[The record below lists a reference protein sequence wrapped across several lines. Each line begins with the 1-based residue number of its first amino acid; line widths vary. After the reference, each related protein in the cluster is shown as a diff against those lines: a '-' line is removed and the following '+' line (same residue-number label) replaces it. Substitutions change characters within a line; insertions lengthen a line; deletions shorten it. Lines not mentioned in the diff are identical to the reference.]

1 VAVTDEQDEL
11 SERTDQDAGVEHF
24 VEARRRF
31 DEVCAGLRPDLHR
44 FCTRMVGNPWEGE
57 DVLHDALVHAFYRY
71 AELRDAGSLRSWL
84 FRIAHNKCID
94 FLRARRNFDP
104 LSDGAEA
111 EEEPALEDA
120 LDRRRRAERVVARI
134 AAELPPRERAAVV
147 LKDVLDLSLE
157 ETAEITGVTVGAVK
171 AALHRGREKLEH
183 IEHERDSD
191 HHALTPSR
199 RALVDRYLAAFNAR
213 DWDAVLALVSDD
225 ARLEVVHV
233 AEGPLRDACYFDNY
247 ARLTWRWKLE
257 LSCVDGVEAIVHYRE
272 VDGAWIPR
280 SIVELKVSGGRIALV
295 RDYTHVGYML
305 RDSVVEPP
313 KDPRH
318 RRR

>member
-1 VAVTDEQDEL
+1 
-11 SERTDQDAGVEHF
+11 
-24 VEARRRF
+24 
-31 DEVCAGLRPDLHR
+31 
-44 FCTRMVGNPWEGE
+44 MVGNPWEGE

-94 FLRARRNFDP
+94 FLRARRNFDS
-104 LSDGAEA
+104 LSEGAET
-111 EEEPALEDA
+111 EEDEPALEEA

-147 LKDVLDLSLE
+147 LKDVLDLSLD

-171 AALHRGREKLEH
+171 AALHRGREKLER
-183 IEHERDSD
+183 IERERESE
-191 HHALTPSR
+191 HYALTPSR
-199 RALVDRYLAAFNAR
+199 RALVERYLAAFNAR

-233 AEGPLRDACYFDNY
+233 TEGPIRDACYFDNY
-247 ARLTWRWKLE
+247 ARMPWRWKLA
-257 LSCVDGVEAIVHYRE
+257 LACVDGTEAIVHYRE

-280 SIVELKVSGGRIALV
+280 SIVELKVSRGRIALV
-295 RDYTHVGYML
+295 RDYAHVGYML
-305 RDSVVEPP
+305 GDSVVEPP
-313 KDPRH
+313 TDPRL

>member
-1 VAVTDEQDEL
+1 MDEL
-11 SERTDQDAGVEHF
+11 NELHRAETF
-24 VEARRRF
+24 LEARRRF

-71 AELRDAGSLRSWL
+71 AELRDVGSLRSWL

-94 FLRARRNFDP
+94 FLRARRNFDS
-104 LSDGAEA
+104 LSEGAET
-111 EEEPALEDA
+111 EMDEPAWEEA

-157 ETAEITGVTVGAVK
+157 ETAEITTVTVGAVK
-171 AALHRGREKLEH
+171 AALHRGREKLAR
-183 IEHERDSD
+183 IEREGESEY
-191 HHALTPSR
+191 HALTPSR
-199 RALVDRYLAAFNAR
+199 RALVERYLAAFNAR
-213 DWDAVLALVSDD
+213 DWDAVLSLVSDD

-233 AEGPLRDACYFDNY
+233 TEGPLRDACYFDNY
-247 ARLTWRWKLE
+247 ARLPWRWKLE
-257 LSCVDGVEAIVHYRE
+257 LSCVDGAEAIVHYRE
-272 VDGAWIPR
+272 VDGAFIPR
-280 SIVELKVSGGRIALV
+280 SIVELKVSRGRIELV

-313 KDPRH
+313 TDPRH